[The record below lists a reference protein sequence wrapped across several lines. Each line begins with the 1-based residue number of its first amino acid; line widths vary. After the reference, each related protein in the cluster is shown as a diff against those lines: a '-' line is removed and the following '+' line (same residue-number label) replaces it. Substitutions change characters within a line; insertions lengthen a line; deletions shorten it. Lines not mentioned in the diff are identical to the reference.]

1 MHCSAL
7 SATPADRIRKPRQ
20 LKRSQTIRPHRV
32 NVECLHSRLLD
43 SLATAVVL
51 LDGELTVSYINSAA
65 EDLLQSSGARAL
77 GEPVSHL
84 FSSDSNCTQDLR
96 DALQAGSA
104 YTRRKA
110 LLTLPAGQQITVDYA
125 ATPLTQT
132 GEPMLII
139 ELQPLDRLLRISRE
153 ATNISSHHTSRALIR
168 GLAHEIKNP
177 LGGLRGAAQLL
188 ARQLPDPELQDY
200 INVIIDEAD
209 RLRGLVDRLLGSHK
223 VSAWQAVNIHEV
235 LERSCALV
243 TAESQRRINIQ
254 RDYDPSIPDLAGDAE
269 QLIQASLNIVRNA
282 MQALQLIDPQ
292 QMATIR
298 LTTRVLRR
306 FTIGKRQHRLVVRVD
321 IADNG
326 PGVAA
331 ELLDSIF
338 FPMVSGRADGT
349 GLGLSIAH
357 SIVDQ
362 HHGLIECV
370 SQPGDTV
377 FSLFIPLE
385 QA

>member
-1 MHCSAL
+1 M
-7 SATPADRIRKPRQ
+7 I
-20 LKRSQTIRPHRV
+20 
-32 NVECLHSRLLD
+32 
-43 SLATAVVL
+43 L

-96 DALQAGSA
+96 DALRAGSA

-132 GEPMLII
+132 NEPMLII

-153 ATNISSHHTSRALIR
+153 ATNMSSHHTSRALIR

-209 RLRGLVDRLLGSHK
+209 RLRGLVDRLLGSNK
-223 VSAWQAVNIHEV
+223 VSVRQAVNIHEV

-243 TAESQRRINIQ
+243 TAESPRRITIQ

-282 MQALQLIDPQ
+282 MQALQLIDVQ
-292 QMATIR
+292 QVATIR
-298 LTTRVLRR
+298 LSTRVLRR

-362 HHGLIECV
+362 HQGLIECV

-385 QA
+385 HA

>member
-1 MHCSAL
+1 M
-7 SATPADRIRKPRQ
+7 
-20 LKRSQTIRPHRV
+20 
-32 NVECLHSRLLD
+32 HSRLLD
-43 SLATAVVL
+43 SLATAVIL
-51 LDGELTVSYINSAA
+51 LDGKLAVRYINSAA
-65 EDLLQSSGARAL
+65 EALLQTSAARAL
-77 GEPVSHL
+77 DEPISHL
-84 FSSDSNCTQDLR
+84 FSTESDCTQDLR
-96 DALQAGSA
+96 DTLRAGSA

-110 LLTLPAGQQITVDYA
+110 LLTLPAGPQITVDYA
-125 ATPLTQT
+125 ATPFPQT
-132 GEPMLII
+132 NEPMLII
-139 ELQPLDRLLRISRE
+139 ELQPLNRLLRISRE
-153 ATNISSHHTSRALIR
+153 ETNISSHHTSRALIR

-188 ARQLPDPELQDY
+188 AKQLPDPELQDY

-223 VSAWQAVNIHEV
+223 VSARQAVNIHEV
-235 LERSCALV
+235 LERVCALV
-243 TAESQRRINIQ
+243 TAESPRRIDIQ
-254 RDYDPSIPDLAGDAE
+254 RDYDPSIPELFGDAE
-269 QLIQASLNIVRNA
+269 QLIQASLNIMRNA
-282 MQALQLIDPQ
+282 MQALQAIDAQ
-292 QMATIR
+292 QAAVIK

-306 FTIGKRQHRLVVRVD
+306 FTIGKRQHRLVARID

-362 HHGLIECV
+362 HQGLIECV

-377 FSLFIPLE
+377 FSLFLPLE
-385 QA
+385 CA

>member
-1 MHCSAL
+1 M
-7 SATPADRIRKPRQ
+7 
-20 LKRSQTIRPHRV
+20 
-32 NVECLHSRLLD
+32 NVDCLHARLLD
-43 SLATAVVL
+43 NLATAVIL
-51 LDGELTVSYINSAA
+51 LDDELTISYVNSAA
-65 EDLLQSSGARAL
+65 EVLLQVSGPRVL
-77 GEPVSHL
+77 GEPISHV
-84 FSSDSNCTQDLR
+84 FTTESDSERGLR
-96 DALQAGSA
+96 DALRDGSA

-125 ATPLTQT
+125 ATPFQQT
-132 GEPMLII
+132 GGPMLII

-153 ATNISSHHTSRALIR
+153 ETNISSHHTTRTLIR

-188 ARQLPDPELQDY
+188 ERQLPSPELKDY

-209 RLRGLVDRLLGSHK
+209 RLRSLVDRLLGPHK
-223 VSAWQAVNIHEV
+223 VSEQQAVNIHEV
-235 LERSCALV
+235 LERVCALV
-243 TAESQRRINIQ
+243 EAESPRQLAIE
-254 RDYDPSIPDLAGDAE
+254 RDYDPSIPELIGDAE
-269 QLIQASLNIVRNA
+269 QLIQASLNIMRNA
-282 MQALQLIDPQ
+282 MQELQSIDAQ
-292 QMATIR
+292 QVATIK

-306 FTIGKRQHRLVVRVD
+306 FTIGKRQHRLVLRVD

-357 SIVDQ
+357 SIVHQ
-362 HHGLIECV
+362 HAGLIECA

-377 FSLFIPLE
+377 FSMFIPLE
-385 QA
+385 CS